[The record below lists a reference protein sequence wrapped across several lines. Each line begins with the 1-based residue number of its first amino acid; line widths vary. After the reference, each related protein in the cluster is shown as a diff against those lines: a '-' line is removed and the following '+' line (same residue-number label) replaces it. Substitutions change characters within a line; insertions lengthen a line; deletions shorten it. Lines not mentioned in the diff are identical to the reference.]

1 MKNNKYH
8 YKWKEYID
16 EAQLREM
23 KAQKIYGYLFE
34 WSMGKEHSGNI
45 ETISDLLATIEAIIK
60 IKKKEDLT
68 GRALAITLSVV
79 GGVDAYKEL
88 IGVNPGAVT
97 AKLGQLM
104 GVAGGMLAAIT
115 GAKNVRDVVSKS
127 ATLPDAERTKA
138 GYLKML
144 DFDDP
149 YLELTDNKLENEL
162 LNFLLKKAEEARDKD
177 IPVDQFDV
185 NRIFEE
191 FVKLKFDRQ
200 IAGAGEKKITSV
212 GAKTKKQ
219 VAKQR
224 VKDKAAAIPGAK
236 TAGKLAGKASGA
248 IRKESVDND
257 DLWEDIEKYLSS
269 VAINDGEKGVDSKDA
284 EIRNRKYSIEDI
296 MDPDTELWS

>member
-23 KAQKIYGYLFE
+23 KAQKIYGKLFE
-34 WSMGKEHSGNI
+34 WSMGKEHSGKI
-45 ETISDLLATIEAIIK
+45 ETIADLMSTIEAIIK

-88 IGVNPGAVT
+88 IGVNPGAVS

-115 GAKNVRDVVSKS
+115 GAKNVKDVVSKS

-149 YLELTDNKLENEL
+149 YLELTDDKLENEL
-162 LNFLLKKAEEARDKD
+162 LNFLLKKAEEAQEQD

-200 IAGAGEKKITSV
+200 IAGAGEKSVTSV

-224 VKDKAAAIPGAK
+224 IKDKAAAIPGAK
-236 TAGKLAGKASGA
+236 TATNIAKKA
-248 IRKESVDND
+248 IQKESIIND
-257 DLWEDIEKYLSS
+257 DVSKDVEEYLSS
-269 VAINDGEKGVDSKDA
+269 IEANDGEKGVDSKDA
-284 EIRNRKYSIEDI
+284 AIRGREYTLEDI